1 MIECEKKSPQS
12 IGHAG
17 HEFVKKLLRHF
28 HQDPPDVSE
37 DTEEAAAA

>member
-1 MIECEKKSPQS
+1 MKQEQLPQS
-12 IGHAG
+12 IEEAG
-17 HEFVKKLLRHF
+17 REFVSALLRHF